1 METSEPKRS
10 ALAAGGRMRVLR
22 RFLRQAK
29 RAQQTSDE
37 PLDGVRPVERRTFG
51 WYAAFIGIAV
61 GASIVIFL
69 LTGQDVIGATARF
82 LWSGA
87 IVALNATLR
96 VVGSLLGVVARG
108 LGFRQL
114 SRLGAVVAGVELG
127 YAGSTLFG
135 DAGVRRAH
143 SLRAKIRAGAV
154 RLRDGWRA
162 LPLAVKLLV
171 VIGAIASQV
180 YLHSV
185 LIIFPVAFLVPV
197 VRQIWV
203 RSADFFLGGWYWR
216 TFGRMHRRIAA
227 RISQLPVVRGVVDVT
242 RLIRLRYL
250 CAWRRWRY
258 DPRYQRAHSSRR
270 RISLIEPVRL
280 LWRGELDA
288 YVGRPLLS
296 GRTHERNDKAA

>member
-10 ALAAGGRMRVLR
+10 TLAANGRAHVLR
-22 RFLRQAK
+22 RFLRRPK
-29 RAQQTSDE
+29 RIQQTSGE
-37 PLDGVRPVERRTFG
+37 PADGVRPVERRTFG

-61 GASIVIFL
+61 GASVVIFL
-69 LTGQDVIGATARF
+69 LTGQDAIGATARF

-114 SRLGAVVAGVELG
+114 SRIAAVVAGVELG
-127 YAGSTLFG
+127 YAGSTLLG

-143 SLRAKIRAGAV
+143 SLRKKIRASAV

-162 LPLAVKLLV
+162 LPLALKLAI

-197 VRQIWV
+197 VRQVWV

-227 RISQLPVVRGVVDVT
+227 RVSRLPLVRSVVGAM
-242 RLIRLRYL
+242 RLIRIRYL

-258 DPRYQRAHSSRR
+258 DPRYQKKNSRR
-270 RISLIEPVRL
+270 RRVSLVEPVRL
-280 LWRGELDA
+280 LWRGDLDT

-296 GRTHERNDKAA
+296 GRGDARTDKAA